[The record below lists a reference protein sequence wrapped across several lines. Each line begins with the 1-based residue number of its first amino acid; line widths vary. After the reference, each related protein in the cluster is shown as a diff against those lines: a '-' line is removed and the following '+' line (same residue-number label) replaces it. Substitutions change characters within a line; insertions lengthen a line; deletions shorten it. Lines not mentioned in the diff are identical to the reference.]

1 MTSTE
6 DCKNFIVDFV
16 KTNPSV
22 VISIYGEEI
31 DGLISD
37 ATNPKKWKRTY
48 KCKPGGGNHE
58 FDSYE
63 IFSKNVKISRMGYG
77 GTKTCPATEFVSE
90 RGFILDDEKYDTGIQ
105 FVVVESRNGSLHL
118 GNYIGD

>member
-1 MTSTE
+1 MYSTE

-16 KTNPSV
+16 KANPSV

-31 DGLISD
+31 DGLVLD

-48 KCKPGGGNHE
+48 KCKPGGGNYE

-63 IFSKNVKISRMGYG
+63 IFSKNEKISKMGYG
-77 GTKTCPATEFVSE
+77 GTKTYPATGFVSE
-90 RGFILDDEKYDTGIQ
+90 RGFILDENKYDTGIQ
-105 FVVVESRNGSLHL
+105 FVVVESKDGSLYL
-118 GNYIGD
+118 GDYIGD